1 MTKSEFEE
9 FVEKVS
15 VKGSVYG
22 LESIKALLARMD
34 NPEKRLRFVHIA
46 GTNGKGSVLAFT
58 STILKCAGYKVGRY
72 ISPVIKK
79 YNEKIQI
86 GGKSISQVDLYEG
99 MENIKNI
106 CEQMVNEGLSCPTIF
121 EIETALAF
129 WYFDKKKVDI
139 VVLETGMGGR
149 DDATNVIPSP
159 EVAVL
164 TSISMDHMAIL
175 GSTLEDITRVKAG
188 IIKKG
193 VSVVSAPQAGDAS
206 KVILDT
212 CKEQEAVLTVAT
224 SPSKVKYGLEKQTFN
239 YREYNSLEISLIGT
253 YQPDNAAVA
262 LEVIKCLSEKGF
274 KICESAIRK
283 GLAETK
289 WDGRFTVIS
298 KKPLFIIDG
307 AHNHDA
313 AKRLRES
320 IDVYLKGRPLIYI
333 MGVFADKEYKKV
345 IQETADAASFII
357 ALQTPGNKR
366 ALPAVELAGE
376 IAKVN
381 SNVTTAD
388 SIEEAVE
395 MALVLAGKGGSVQD
409 KKGAGKCAIL
419 AFGSLSFLGKLQD
432 YVVNSGKN
440 ICV

>member
-9 FVEKVS
+9 FVEQVS

-22 LESIKALLARMD
+22 LESIKALLFRLG
-34 NPEKRLRFVHIA
+34 NPEKSLRFVHIA
-46 GTNGKGSVLAFT
+46 GTNGKGSVLAYT

-72 ISPVIKK
+72 ISPVIKQ

-86 GGKSISQVDLYEG
+86 GEKAISQRNLYEG
-99 MENIKNI
+99 MEKIKNI
-106 CEQMVNEGLSCPTIF
+106 CEQLVNEGKPCPTIF

-129 WYFDKKKVDI
+129 WYFNEKKVDI

-149 DDATNVIPSP
+149 DDATNVIPAP

-175 GSTLEDITRVKAG
+175 GDSLEKIARVKAG
-188 IIKKG
+188 IIKEG
-193 VSVVSAPQAGDAS
+193 TSVVSAPQEIEIV
-206 KVILDT
+206 KVIEEE
-212 CKEQEAVLTVAT
+212 CAAVGVPLSIADR
-224 SPSKVKYGLEKQTFN
+224 PSKVKYGLEKQTFD
-239 YREYNSLEISLIGT
+239 YKDYKKLEISLIGT

-262 LEVIKCLSEKGF
+262 LEIIMKLAQKGYKITEK
-274 KICESAIRK
+274 AVRK

-289 WDGRFTVIS
+289 WDGRFTVIAR
-298 KKPLFIIDG
+298 KPLFIIDG

-320 IDVYLKGRPLIYI
+320 IDVYLKGKSLIYI

-345 IQETADAASFII
+345 IAETAGAASFII
-357 ALQTPGNKR
+357 ALQTPNNSR
-366 ALPAVELAGE
+366 ALPATSLASE

-381 SNVTTAD
+381 DKVTTAD

-395 MALVLAGKGGSVQD
+395 MALLLAGNGGAVQD
-409 KKGAGKCAIL
+409 KKGAGKCAII
-419 AFGSLSFLGKLQD
+419 AFGSLSFLGKVQD
-432 YVVNSGKN
+432 YVINVDKN